1 MYKRIPLIIA
11 IIITLATAKIYYAYH
26 VTNHKLQEESKLVQ
40 RLRQD
45 SILMVL
51 SRESL
56 SNKYDTVLRNLKD
69 SLNILSQQLATAE
82 DIIRIRKFG
91 KDCIDY
97 DVTSK
102 YFVYVK
108 KIQEAKDEFSPSIV
122 EVWVE
127 DRIAKT
133 SQKLLT
139 TVHPEWACWYM
150 PDGKDMIK
158 VPIDSITAISRVRI
172 IKEEPLQ
179 LLVSG
184 VPDVRNTFSHIIDV
198 AERRAWFVPANNGL
212 LGITPEEGYLVF
224 SSYRYVSGIGGR
236 YSYLQIYDPYSHEMV
251 ASLDLDYAIYGERPA
266 LPDDID

>member
-1 MYKRIPLIIA
+1 MYKRITLIIA
-11 IIITLATAKIYYAYH
+11 IIITLASAKIYYD
-26 VTNHKLQEESKLVQ
+26 VTYHKLQKESKLVQ

-56 SNKYDTVLRNLKD
+56 CNKYDTVFRNLKD

-97 DVTSK
+97 DVSSK

-108 KIQEAKDEFSPSIV
+108 KIQEAKDEFSPDIV

-139 TVHPEWACWYM
+139 TVHPERASWYM

-158 VPIDSITAISRVRI
+158 VPIDSITAISRVHI

-236 YSYLQIYDPYSHEMV
+236 YSYLQIYDLYSREMV
-251 ASLDLDYAIYGERPA
+251 ASLDLDYAIYGERPI
-266 LPDDID
+266 LTDDID